1 MDNME
6 LRDLIETW
14 TQCKKAEQ
22 MAVETRR
29 RVEDSIS
36 EIVELNPANEGT
48 VVLEVGQFK
57 VKIVNRLTRKVD
69 SDVLQEL
76 AAEHGLENVLSSLF
90 RWKADIDMKSWKAA
104 PPEITNALVPAITT
118 TAGRPSYSISIE
130 E

>member
-1 MDNME
+1 MENME

-14 TQCKKAEQ
+14 TQCKKTEQ

-36 EIVELNPANEGT
+36 EIMDINPAAEGT
-48 VVLEVGQFK
+48 INLDVGRYR

-69 SDVLQEL
+69 SDILQEL

-90 RWKADIDMKSWKAA
+90 RWKADIDMKSWKSA
-104 PPEITNALVPAITT
+104 PPEVTSALVPAITT

>member
-1 MDNME
+1 MDNIE

-29 RVEDSIS
+29 SVEDSIS
-36 EIVELNPANEGT
+36 KIVELNPQNEGT
-48 VVLEVGQFK
+48 VVLDIGKFK

-69 SDVLQEL
+69 SDILQEL

-90 RWKADIDMKSWKAA
+90 RWKADIDMKSWKSA
-104 PPEITNALVPAITT
+104 PPEVTSALVPAITT
-118 TAGRPSYSISIE
+118 TAGRPSYSITIE

>member
-6 LRDLIETW
+6 LRELIETW
-14 TQCKKAEQ
+14 TQCKKTEQ

-29 RVEDSIS
+29 RVEDQIS
-36 EIVELNPANEGT
+36 EIVELNPQNEGT
-48 VVLEVGQFK
+48 VVLDVDKFK

-104 PPEITNALVPAITT
+104 PPEVTSALVPAITT
-118 TAGRPSYSISIE
+118 TAGRPSYSISTE